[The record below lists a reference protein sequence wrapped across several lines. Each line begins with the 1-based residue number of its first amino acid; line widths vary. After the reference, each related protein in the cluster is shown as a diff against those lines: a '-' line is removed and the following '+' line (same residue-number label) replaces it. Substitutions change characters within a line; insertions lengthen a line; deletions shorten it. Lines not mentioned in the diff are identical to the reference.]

1 MSDDDLLL
9 AYYGDDLT
17 GSTDAMEALGLGG
30 VRTALFLEPPTE
42 SELTGRFADLDAVG
56 VAGRSRSMSPDE
68 MDEVLPD
75 HFERLADL
83 DPAFVQYKV
92 CSTFD
97 SAPDVGSI
105 GHAVDIGQDVF
116 DSPFVPVV
124 VGVPALERYVVFGN
138 LFATVDD
145 RTYRIDRHPTMSDH
159 PVTPM
164 TESDLCRHLG
174 DQTDRR
180 TDRFDVL
187 ALESGGVDAA
197 FARLVASDPE
207 VVLFDTLDDS
217 HLQRIG
223 RLLWAYALELAGG
236 DADTNTDDDG
246 PLFAVGSSGLG
257 YALTA
262 YWAETG
268 AVSPPESIPTADPV
282 DRIAVMSGSAS
293 PETAAQIDAALARED
308 FTGVRLDTPALVDPE
323 RVATERDR
331 VVDAATDALAAGD
344 SVVMYAARGPDDPA
358 IERTRAAAE
367 RQGIDDV
374 GGRIGREQG
383 AIFEAVLS
391 ESDVSRACI
400 AGGDTSGYVAP
411 ALDIYALEF
420 HSPIA
425 PGCPLCIASSDTEE
439 FDRLQL
445 SLKGGQ
451 TGGERYFENVRR
463 GQSDHWP

>member
-42 SELTGRFADLDAVG
+42 SDLTGRFEDLDAVG

-68 MDEVLPD
+68 MDEVLPE
-75 HFERLADL
+75 HFERLLDL

-105 GHAVDIGQDVF
+105 GHAVDVGQEVF

-124 VGVPALERYVVFGN
+124 VGVPALERYVIFGH
-138 LFATVDD
+138 LFATVGD

-174 DQTDRR
+174 EQTDRP

-187 ALESGGVDAA
+187 SLESDGVDAE
-197 FARLVASDPE
+197 FARLLASDPE
-207 VVLFDTLDDS
+207 LVLFDTLDGP
-217 HLQRIG
+217 HLRQVG
-223 RLLWAYALELAGG
+223 RLLWSRALELA
-236 DADTNTDDDG
+236 DG
-246 PLFAVGSSGLG
+246 PLFSVGSSGLG

-262 YWAETG
+262 YWADTG
-268 AVSPPESIPTADPV
+268 AVSPPDSVPTADPV
-282 DRIAVMSGSAS
+282 DHIAVMSGSAS
-293 PETAAQIDAALARED
+293 PETAAQIDAALERDD
-308 FTGVRLDTPALVDPE
+308 FTGIRLDTPTLVVPE
-323 RVATERDR
+323 EAATERDR
-331 VVDAATDALAAGD
+331 VVEAATEAITAGD

-358 IERTRAAAE
+358 IDRTRTAAE
-367 RQGIDDV
+367 TAGVDDV
-374 GGRIGREQG
+374 GGRLGREQG
-383 AIFEAVLS
+383 TILEAVLR
-391 ESDVSRACI
+391 ETDLSRVCI
-400 AGGDTSGYVAP
+400 AGGDTSGYVTP
-411 ALDIYALEF
+411 ALDVYALEF

-425 PGCPLCIASSDTEE
+425 PGCPLCLASSSEEE
-439 FDRLQL
+439 FDRIELA
-445 SLKGGQ
+445 LKGGQ
-451 TGGERYFENVRR
+451 TGGERYFERVRR
-463 GQSDHWP
+463 GSSEYWP